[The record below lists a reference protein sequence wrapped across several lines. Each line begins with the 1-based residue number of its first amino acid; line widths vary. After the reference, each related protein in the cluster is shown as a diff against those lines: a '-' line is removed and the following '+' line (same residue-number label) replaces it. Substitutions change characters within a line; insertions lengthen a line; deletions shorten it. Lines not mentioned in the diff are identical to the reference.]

1 MGDKAARVS
10 VERQVTPSL
19 ELAGL
24 VAGLMRQALRE
35 AGATE
40 SEVLL
45 ISSEALGDKRDLYGI
60 EWR

>member
-19 ELAGL
+19 EVAGL
-24 VAGLMRQALRE
+24 VAGLMRE